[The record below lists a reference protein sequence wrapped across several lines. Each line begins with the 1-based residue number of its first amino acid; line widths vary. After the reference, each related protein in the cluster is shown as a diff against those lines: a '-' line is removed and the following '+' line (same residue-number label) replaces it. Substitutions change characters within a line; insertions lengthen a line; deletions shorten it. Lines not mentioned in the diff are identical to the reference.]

1 MKTTVLVFHP
11 HLADGSNVNA
21 KLANAAREAGIEV
34 RDMYALYPDFTID
47 VEAEKAVL
55 EAADRIVLQ
64 FPMYWYSSPALLKQ
78 WEDDVLQ
85 YGWAYGS
92 AGTALHGKELV
103 IAVTPGAKAE
113 KYVRDDN
120 NFKYTVTDLLR
131 PLQATNNLIGTTFV
145 ESFIAAGASSMSD
158 EAVAQR
164 TQDYVEYLKADK
176 LEALGDYE

>member
-1 MKTTVLVFHP
+1 
-11 HLADGSNVNA
+11 
-21 KLANAAREAGIEV
+21 
-34 RDMYALYPDFTID
+34 
-47 VEAEKAVL
+47 
-55 EAADRIVLQ
+55 
-64 FPMYWYSSPALLKQ
+64 MYWYSSPALLKQ

-145 ESFIAAGASSMSD
+145 KPFIAAGASSMSD